1 MRHIWLLLIAL
12 ALGHPV
18 SAQFNEKPILN
29 LQNEDLA
36 RFNWGYF
43 LGFNQYDFKFEYKET
58 EDGPEV
64 YVHNRYIGGY
74 ADLIK
79 EIENTIGGYGDSGF

>member
-1 MRHIWLLLIAL
+1 MVVIQGNNDKYTIL
-12 ALGHPV
+12 A
-18 SAQFNEKPILN
+18 Q
-29 LQNEDLA
+29 DLVQ
-36 RFNWGYF
+36 RYKIP
-43 LGFNQYDFKFEYKET
+43 FKFEYKET

-79 EIENTIGGYGDSGF
+79 EIENTIQLRGAWAKGEKRAD

>member
-1 MRHIWLLLIAL
+1 MGEQGKMVVIQGNNDKYTIL
-12 ALGHPV
+12 A
-18 SAQFNEKPILN
+18 Q
-29 LQNEDLA
+29 DLVQ
-36 RFNWGYF
+36 RYEIP
-43 LGFNQYDFKFEYKET
+43 FKFEYKET

>member
-1 MRHIWLLLIAL
+1 MVVIQGNNDKYTIL
-12 ALGHPV
+12 A
-18 SAQFNEKPILN
+18 Q
-29 LQNEDLA
+29 DLVQ
-36 RFNWGYF
+36 
-43 LGFNQYDFKFEYKET
+43 QYKIPFKFEYKET

>member
-1 MRHIWLLLIAL
+1 MGEQGKMVVIQGNNDKYTIL
-12 ALGHPV
+12 A
-18 SAQFNEKPILN
+18 Q
-29 LQNEDLA
+29 DLVQ
-36 RFNWGYF
+36 RYKIP
-43 LGFNQYDFKFEYKET
+43 FKFEYKET

-79 EIENTIGGYGDSGF
+79 EIEDTIGGYGDSGF

>member
-1 MRHIWLLLIAL
+1 MVVIQGNNDKYTLL
-12 ALGHPV
+12 
-18 SAQFNEKPILN
+18 AQ
-29 LQNEDLA
+29 DLVQ
-36 RFNWGYF
+36 RYKIP
-43 LGFNQYDFKFEYKET
+43 FKFEYKET
-58 EDGPEV
+58 GDGPEV

>member
-1 MRHIWLLLIAL
+1 MGEQGKMVVIQGNNDKYTIL
-12 ALGHPV
+12 A
-18 SAQFNEKPILN
+18 Q
-29 LQNEDLA
+29 DLVQ
-36 RFNWGYF
+36 RYKIP
-43 LGFNQYDFKFEYKET
+43 FKFEYKET

>member
-1 MRHIWLLLIAL
+1 MVVIQGNNDKYTIL
-12 ALGHPV
+12 AQDLGQRYKIP
-18 SAQFNEKPILN
+18 
-29 LQNEDLA
+29 
-36 RFNWGYF
+36 
-43 LGFNQYDFKFEYKET
+43 FKFEYKET

>member
-1 MRHIWLLLIAL
+1 MVVIQGNNDKYTIL
-12 ALGHPV
+12 A
-18 SAQFNEKPILN
+18 Q
-29 LQNEDLA
+29 DLVQ
-36 RFNWGYF
+36 RCKIP
-43 LGFNQYDFKFEYKET
+43 FKFEYKET

>member
-1 MRHIWLLLIAL
+1 LGEQGKMVVIQGNNDKYTIL
-12 ALGHPV
+12 A
-18 SAQFNEKPILN
+18 Q
-29 LQNEDLA
+29 DLVQ
-36 RFNWGYF
+36 RYKIP
-43 LGFNQYDFKFEYKET
+43 FKFEYKET

-79 EIENTIGGYGDSGF
+79 EIEDTIGGYGDSGF